1 MTAVEAERKGCQG
14 QPFCEVYMRYDNADT
29 QSDAARLVADAIRAG
44 RLPAKPSPDS
54 LARIAQVIRP
64 VLTKRRSSKA
74 VA

>member
-1 MTAVEAERKGCQG
+1 MV
-14 QPFCEVYMRYDNADT
+14 YDNADI
-29 QSDAARLVADAIRAG
+29 QSDAARLITDAVRAH

-64 VLTKRRSSKA
+64 ALTKRKRSSKA